1 MEPIGMEVQDGIAL
15 LRLQHGK
22 ASAMDAALCRALVR
36 RMDDCASPDVRA
48 VVLAGTG
55 TIFSA
60 GVDLL
65 QLTDGGEAYASE
77 FVPLLVSSILA
88 LFTLDK
94 PLVAAVNG
102 HAVAGGC
109 IMACAADLRLMA
121 EGTGRIGVPELLV
134 GVPFPTA
141 ALEIVRFTLPPQHL
155 QPVIYGGQT
164 FLPQEAQRLGLID
177 ELVAPEYL
185 EESAIAEAHRLAL
198 IDAHV
203 FAVTKRQLRAATL
216 RRIAHGTE
224 AFDTVVFEIWRQPE
238 TRERVRAYVERTFR
252 RPQGG

>member
-1 MEPIGMEVQDGIAL
+1 MEPIGMEVQDGIAV

-22 ASAMDAALCRALVR
+22 ASAMDVELCRALVR
-36 RMDDCASPDVRA
+36 RMDDCAAQDVRA
-48 VVLAGTG
+48 VILTGTG
-55 TIFSA
+55 AIFSA
-60 GVDLL
+60 GVDLI
-65 QLTDGGEAYASE
+65 QLTDGGDAYASE
-77 FVPLLVSSILA
+77 FVPLLVASIRA
-88 LFTLDK
+88 LFSLEK

-141 ALEIVRFTLPPQHL
+141 ALEILRFTLPPQHV
-155 QPVIYGGQT
+155 QPVIFGGQT
-164 FLPQEAQRLGLID
+164 YLPEEAQRLGLID
-177 ELVAPEYL
+177 ELVVPEYL

-198 IDAHV
+198 IDPHV

-216 RRIAHGTE
+216 HHIALGAQ
-224 AFDTVVFEIWRQPE
+224 AFDTVVFDIWRQPE
-238 TRERVRAYVERTFR
+238 TRERVRTYIERTFR
-252 RPQGG
+252 RRQGG